1 MGCKP
6 GDTVDGFTIA
16 SPSTLRNSLA
26 QSLIPIVDR
35 VRDLNTQLGVR
46 QYRVRIVRTRW
57 AGGRRGVGVESVI
70 FEIDILPTPKVVDL
84 NTLQEMVTPVG
95 VSEIGL
101 VQLQE
106 VSGRYTEDFLVGVDS
121 SGSPVPDTDDVYYEI
136 EWIRADGKQ
145 TDRHRF
151 ALAVVPYYAATK
163 VQWTLTLDAQLE
175 KRRRDG
181 RPRP

>member
-1 MGCKP
+1 MADKIG
-6 GDTVDGFTIA
+6 GFTVTT
-16 SPSTLRNSLA
+16 PDTLRGSLA
-26 QSLIPIVDR
+26 QRLVPVVDR
-35 VRDLNTQLGVR
+35 VRDLNTSLGMR
-46 QYRVRIVRTRW
+46 PYRVRIVRTRW
-57 AGGRRGVGVESVI
+57 AGGRRGVGVESVV

-95 VSEIGL
+95 VTEIGL

-106 VSGRYTEDFLVGVDS
+106 VSGRYSEDFLVGVDA
-121 SGSPVPDTDDVYYEI
+121 SGSPVPDSDDVYYEI

-151 ALAVVPYYAATK
+151 TLAVVPYYAATK